1 MIALPRNHFD
11 VILLDINMPIMDGF
25 ETCEKIYKYIKSSD
39 IMEMVEV
46 SSSVNESLFQEPINC
61 SSVLL

>member
-1 MIALPRNHFD
+1 

-25 ETCEKIYKYIKSSD
+25 ETCEKINKYIKSSD

-46 SSSVNESLFQEPINC
+46 SSSVNKSLLEEPINC